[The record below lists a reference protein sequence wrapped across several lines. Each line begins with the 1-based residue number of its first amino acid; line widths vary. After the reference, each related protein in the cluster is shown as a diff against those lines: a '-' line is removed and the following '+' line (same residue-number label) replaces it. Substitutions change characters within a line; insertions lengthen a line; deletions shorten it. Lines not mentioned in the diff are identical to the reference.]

1 MVFVHER
8 SSPKNLV
15 FFVQHTDMK
24 SPRKRTLTCSVL
36 LSTKQSITKQ
46 SMRVEIKKIRRVV
59 ANKAVKQNKK

>member
-36 LSTKQSITKQ
+36 LSTKQS
-46 SMRVEIKKIRRVV
+46 MRVEIKKIRRVV